1 LFIII
6 KPELKILL
14 IDCGVIKM
22 TQIELSLSGLTCSGC
37 TNSVNSLLNNKS
49 GVKVVSIGLTKAIL
63 DIENSSKDFIQE
75 IITELSDIG
84 FQAIL
89 V

>member
-1 LFIII
+1 
-6 KPELKILL
+6 
-14 IDCGVIKM
+14 M

-49 GVKVVSIGLTKAIL
+49 GVKVVSIDLTKAIL

-84 FQAIL
+84 FQAIIA
-89 V
+89 